1 MTTRHQ
7 PVMVG
12 SADPE
17 LKTSPILEERDEE
30 FDVLA
35 QEVEDMP
42 ACYFNNVAYP
52 DGTYA
57 CSGSGVLLHCDKGI
71 WIRQGGCDP
80 DNP

>member
-7 PVMVG
+7 PVRVG
-12 SADPE
+12 SSDPE

-30 FDVLA
+30 YNVLA
-35 QEVEDMP
+35 QEVEEQP
-42 ACYFNNVAYP
+42 ACYFNSVAYP

-57 CSGSGVLLHCDKGI
+57 CSGSGILLHCDKGI